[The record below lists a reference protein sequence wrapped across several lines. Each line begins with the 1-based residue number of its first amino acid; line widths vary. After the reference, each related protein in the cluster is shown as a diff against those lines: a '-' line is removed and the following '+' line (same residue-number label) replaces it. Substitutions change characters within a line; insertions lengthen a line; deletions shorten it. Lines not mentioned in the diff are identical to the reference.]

1 MIKTKGPYRS
11 ISEWYRTIKKEVSII
26 CNIPFLTLFSIKK
39 PNFHMTIQS
48 GARSDNWY
56 KRTTAQWSNC
66 WIKKIPVPF
75 IIYKEGA
82 QLTGAARKSHWK
94 ERCWKEC
101 KYLSLKFRNKNMI
114 TGGQTTV
121 ATRIVYL
128 GTVRVFS
135 AHIYVFRCRH
145 TIWAIKQNLIKKG
158 KSTSMLYFLNKRSHL
173 LWSYFGIWWSIWHV
187 FNKF

>member
-1 MIKTKGPYRS
+1 
-11 ISEWYRTIKKEVSII
+11 
-26 CNIPFLTLFSIKK
+26 
-39 PNFHMTIQS
+39 
-48 GARSDNWY
+48 
-56 KRTTAQWSNC
+56 
-66 WIKKIPVPF
+66 
-75 IIYKEGA
+75 
-82 QLTGAARKSHWK
+82 
-94 ERCWKEC
+94 
-101 KYLSLKFRNKNMI
+101 MI

-173 LWSYFGIWWSIWHV
+173 FEVILEFDEAYGMFLINFKAQQRSQARDYLV
-187 FNKF
+187 T